1 MQAFSYF
8 SSFQLVEF
16 QRDMNKKSLQIDT
29 IKKEIFSLE
38 ASPLY
43 AYRMENGYQPV
54 IGEGSLET
62 EVVFIGEAPGKNEAL
77 SGRPFCGRAGKVLD
91 ELLPEA
97 GLERSAVY
105 ITNIVKD
112 RPPNNRR
119 PTPREVDIYS
129 PFLIK
134 QIEIIQ
140 PKMIITLGITAAS
153 FMFTYLSLAERNLPF
168 GDAEGKVI
176 NVRVNEQSH
185 LLYPLYHPAYG
196 IYQRAMLPKMRED
209 FRRIP
214 ELLRNFDQLD

>member
-1 MQAFSYF
+1 MDQ
-8 SSFQLVEF
+8 
-16 QRDMNKKSLQIDT
+16 KTLQIST
-29 IKKEIFSLE
+29 IKKSVFSLSE
-38 ASPLY
+38 SPLY
-43 AYRMENGYQPV
+43 AFRQENGYQPV
-54 IGEGSLET
+54 IGEGSLDAN
-62 EVVFIGEAPGKNEAL
+62 VIFIGEAPGKNEAL

-91 ELLPEA
+91 ELLLEA

-119 PTPREVDIYS
+119 PTPREVEIYS

-134 QIEIIQ
+134 QVEIIQ
-140 PKMIITLGITAAS
+140 PKMIITLGSTAAS
-153 FMFTYLSLAERNLPF
+153 FMFDYLSLAERNLPF
-168 GDAEGKVI
+168 GDAEGKAIHVW
-176 NVRVNEQSH
+176 VNEQAC

-214 ELLRNFDQLD
+214 ELLENSDQFD

>member
-1 MQAFSYF
+1 MDQ
-8 SSFQLVEF
+8 
-16 QRDMNKKSLQIDT
+16 KSLQIDT
-29 IKKEIFSLE
+29 IKKGVFSLS

-43 AYRMENGYQPV
+43 AFRMENGYQPV
-54 IGEGSLET
+54 IGEGSLEA
-62 EVVFIGEAPGKNEAL
+62 EVIFIGEAPGKNEAL

-91 ELLPEA
+91 ELLLEA

-119 PTPREVDIYS
+119 PTPGEVEIYS

-140 PKMIITLGITAAS
+140 PKMIITLGSTAAG
-153 FMFTYLSLAERNLPF
+153 FMFDYLSLPERNLPF

-176 NVRVNEQSH
+176 KVQINEQTH

-196 IYQRAMLPKMRED
+196 IYQRAMLSKMRED

-214 ELLRNFDQLD
+214 ELLGYFDQSD